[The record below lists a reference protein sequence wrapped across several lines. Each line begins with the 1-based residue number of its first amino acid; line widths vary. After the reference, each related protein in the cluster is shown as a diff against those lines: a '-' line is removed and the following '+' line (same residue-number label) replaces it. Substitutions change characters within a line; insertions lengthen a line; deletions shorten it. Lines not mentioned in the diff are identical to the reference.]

1 MSQPAHSLTLRQ
13 SLALVW
19 RTLRSMRT
27 AVILLL
33 FLAAGAIAG
42 SLVPQTDVSPLRVAS
57 IFRDHPLRARIYDA
71 LGLFHV
77 FGSLWFTLIYS
88 LLLLSLAACLFPR
101 TRALVR
107 NILARPQPARELE
120 TMRHYAVRTVP
131 AEPASALASSRRV
144 LKRRLFRVNARGG
157 SVAAD
162 KGLAREAGSLLFH
175 WSFFLVLLGIIYG
188 KGTGFTGQAVVT
200 EGQTWVEA
208 QANYDGNIQEGKFF
222 NGDHTGIGVHVLSF
236 TPSFHPD
243 GIPADFVTRAQIL
256 DPNGAV
262 VKTVD
267 IRVNHPASY
276 GGVKI
281 YQFGYGW
288 APVIDVSLNG
298 TPLASG
304 PVVFQQP
311 PATAGVDQSLIPW
324 QGVVKLPSTHPQV
337 GIEFQLWPDSRAL
350 ASIAAGGPPLPMR
363 DAYQPLLTYT
373 AYRGNLHATELQNIS
388 TLDKRDLTPW
398 KHGGVKAGDTRTLGN
413 GLSISFP
420 ELRRYTVLQV
430 SRDRGL
436 TIMLVAAILILMGLL
451 PALYTSRRRLW
462 VRAEARG
469 DGTVLQIA
477 GFALQ
482 RKEQF
487 EEEFAKIVAELER
500 SAGGGAADGGV
511 PVRVGASAGGGGNS
525 GEVTLP

>member
-27 AVILLL
+27 ALILLL
-33 FLAAGAIAG
+33 FLAAAAIAG

-88 LLLLSLAACLFPR
+88 LLLVSLAACLFPR

-107 NILARPQPARELE
+107 NILASPQPARELE
-120 TMRHYAVRTVP
+120 TMRHYAIRTVP
-131 AEPASALASSRRV
+131 AEPVSALASSRRV
-144 LKRRLFRVNARGG
+144 LKRRLFRVDTRDG
-157 SVAAD
+157 SVAAE
-162 KGLAREAGSLLFH
+162 KGLAREVGSLLFH
-175 WSFFLVLLGIIYG
+175 WSFFLVLVGIIYG

-208 QANYDGNIQEGKFF
+208 QANYDGNIQEGEFF
-222 NGDHTGIGVHVLSF
+222 NGDHTGIGIHVLSF
-236 TPSFHPD
+236 TASFHPD
-243 GIPADFVTRAQIL
+243 GIPSDFVTHAQVL
-256 DPNGAV
+256 DPNGNLA
-262 VKTVD
+262 KTVD

-288 APVIDVSLNG
+288 APVIDVSRNG
-298 TPLASG
+298 TPLATG
-304 PVVFQQP
+304 PVVCQQP
-311 PATAGVDQSLIPW
+311 PATAGADQLTLPW
-324 QGVVKLPSTHPQV
+324 DCVVKLPSLHPQV
-337 GIEFQLWPDSRAL
+337 GIDLQLWPDSRAL
-350 ASIAAGGPPLPMR
+350 AAVVAGGAPAPMR
-363 DAYQPLLTYT
+363 EAYQPLLTYT
-373 AYRGNLHATELQNIS
+373 AYRGNLHATELQNIN
-388 TLDKRDLTPW
+388 TLDKRDLTLW
-398 KHGGVKAGDTRTLGN
+398 KHGFVKSGQSTDLGD

-420 ELRRYTVLQV
+420 ALRQYTVLQV

-462 VRAEARG
+462 VRAEAG
-469 DGTVLQIA
+469 GEGTVLQIG

-487 EEEFAKIVAELER
+487 EEEFARVVAELER
-500 SAGGGAADGGV
+500 SAGGGTTDGGA

-525 GEVTLP
+525 GEVTSP